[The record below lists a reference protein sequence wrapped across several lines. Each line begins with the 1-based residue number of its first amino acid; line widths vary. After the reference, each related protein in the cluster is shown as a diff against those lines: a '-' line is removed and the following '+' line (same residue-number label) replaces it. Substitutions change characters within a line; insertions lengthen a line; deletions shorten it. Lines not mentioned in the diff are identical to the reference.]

1 MTRATCAVINLSA
14 LQHNLGVAR
23 RAAPHS
29 RHMAIIK
36 ANAYGHGLLPIAR
49 ALHAA
54 DAFGVATVDE
64 AVCLREAGL
73 PQPIVLL
80 EGFTSAE
87 DLHQIRAYNLQSV
100 IHEPT
105 QIKLLE
111 RHNGKAVTVWL
122 KLDTGMHRLGF
133 EPGQCSGIL
142 HRLLACENVGQPIKL
157 MTHLSCADDRNSQVT
172 LQQIGE
178 FEKAIV
184 SCRELQQSIANSA
197 GILGW
202 PKTHGDW
209 VRPGIMLF
217 GASPFIDSLGAAHDL
232 QPVMTLRSHLI
243 SVKTIKKGA
252 KVGYGAS
259 WTAPASMTLGVVAI
273 GYGDGYP
280 RHAKAGTPVLVNQ
293 HMAKLVGRVSMDMIS
308 VDLSTC
314 PDAKVGD
321 PVVLWG
327 DGLPVETVAKHADTI
342 SYALLCGV
350 TQRVKYEYIGA

>member
-1 MTRATCAVINLSA
+1 MTRATRAVVSLRA
-14 LQHNLGVAR
+14 LQHNLQVAR
-23 RAAPHS
+23 NAAPHS

-49 ALHAA
+49 ALHEA

-64 AVCLREAGL
+64 AISLREGGV

-80 EGFTSAE
+80 EGFSSAE
-87 DLHQIRAYNLQSV
+87 ELHLIRAYNLQSV
-100 IHEPT
+100 IHEPS

-111 RHNGKAVTVWL
+111 RHSGKAVTVWL

-142 HRLLACENVGQPIKL
+142 HRLMACENVEQPIKL
-157 MTHLSCADDRNSQVT
+157 MTHLSCADDRNSNVT
-172 LQQIGE
+172 SRQL
-178 FEKAIV
+178 AIFQEATA
-184 SCRELQQSIANSA
+184 SCRELQHSIANSA

-202 PKTHGDW
+202 PESHGDW
-209 VRPGIMLF
+209 VRPGIMLY
-217 GASPFIDSLGAAHDL
+217 GASPFVNSLGEAHGL
-232 QPVMTLRSHLI
+232 QAVMTLESHLI
-243 SVKTIKKGA
+243 SVKTLKKGD

-259 WTAPASMTLGVVAI
+259 WTAPKAMSMGVVAI

-280 RHAKAGTPVLVNQ
+280 RHAKAGTPLLVNQ
-293 HMAKLVGRVSMDMIS
+293 RMASLVGRVSMDMIM
-308 VDLSTC
+308 VDLSNC

-327 DGLPVETVAKHADTI
+327 EGLPVETVARHADTI
-342 SYALLCGV
+342 AYALLCGV
-350 TQRVKYEYIGA
+350 TQRVKYVYNS

>member
-1 MTRATCAVINLSA
+1 MTRATCAVVNLSA

-49 ALHAA
+49 ALHRA

-64 AVCLREAGL
+64 AMCLREAGL

-80 EGFTSAE
+80 EGFSSAE
-87 DLHQIRAYNLQSV
+87 ELHLIRAYNLQSV
-100 IHEPT
+100 IHEPN

-111 RHNGKAVTVWL
+111 RHNGKAVTTWL

-133 EPGQCSGIL
+133 EPAQCSGIL
-142 HRLLACENVGQPIKL
+142 HRLLACENVEQPIKL
-157 MTHLSCADDRNSQVT
+157 MTHLSCADDRNSNVT
-172 LQQIGE
+172 LQQMGM
-178 FEKAIV
+178 FEKAVV

-209 VRPGIMLF
+209 VRPGIMLY
-217 GASPFIDSLGAAHDL
+217 GASPFVDSLGAEHDL
-232 QPVMTLRSHLI
+232 QPVMTLKSHLI
-243 SVKTIKKGA
+243 SVKTIKKGD

-259 WTAPASMTLGVVAI
+259 WTAPESMALGVVAI

-280 RHAKAGTPVLVNQ
+280 RHAKSGTPVLVNQ
-293 HMAKLVGRVSMDMIS
+293 HKASLVGRVSMDMIT

-342 SYALLCGV
+342 AYALLCGV
-350 TQRVKYEYIGA
+350 PPRVKYEYIDG